1 MIEAL
6 KRAFGKKAAPA
17 AHYAAPAAPA
27 PAVEVED
34 TEAYSS
40 AAAEEIINRLCDQLA
55 ESQAQV
61 RALTE
66 TNHTLTGNLRAAKI
80 AISQLNKLPKNKY
93 WNQRASK

>member
-17 AHYAAPAAPA
+17 AKSAAPAAPA
-27 PAVEVED
+27 PAIEVED

-55 ESQAQV
+55 ASQAQV
-61 RALTE
+61 RALAQ
-66 TNHTLTGNLRAAKI
+66 TNQTLTGHLKAANI
-80 AISQLNKLPKNKY
+80 AIGQLNKMPKNKY
-93 WNQRASK
+93 WNQRAGK